1 MMKLVYKI
9 LVTEFW
15 KQTLSYSQILGL
27 AAIVALVEKLSSL
40 LHSIW
45 LYSGFKTLKKAM

>member
-9 LVTEFW
+9 LVTDFGG
-15 KQTLSYSQILGL
+15 KTLSYSQILGL
-27 AAIVALVEKLSSL
+27 AAIVALVEKLSIL
-40 LHSIW
+40 FHSIW